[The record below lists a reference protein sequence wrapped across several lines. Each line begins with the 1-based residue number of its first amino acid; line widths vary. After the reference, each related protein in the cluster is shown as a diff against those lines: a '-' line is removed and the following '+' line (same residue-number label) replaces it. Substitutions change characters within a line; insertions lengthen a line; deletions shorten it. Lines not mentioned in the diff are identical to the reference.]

1 MVTIHYAPIIKFLL
15 RINFDNIDNPTIQTL
30 TEISEN
36 LSEAGYSNPTKINL
50 ISSKGPDPQLIF
62 APIRFLSGEEGNEIL
77 IFRDSI
83 YFQYNKKYPSWDNQI
98 LPDILKNFFFLSEK
112 LNISQT
118 KNISLDYIDL
128 FDEFPQKGFDIKSY
142 FNINL
147 KRPTEFDIDYEDFII
162 GIKLKTEEL
171 NHKSILRIRGLKP
184 DNEENYKI
192 QLETHFSIIEDIEI
206 NEQENFKNN
215 LNLAHDILLENFKL
229 VLSEKTKKIIVM
241 ENGTNS

>member
-30 TEISEN
+30 TEISIN
-36 LSEAGYSNPTKINL
+36 LSNVGYSQPTRINL

-62 APIRFLSGEEGNEIL
+62 APIRFLSEEEGNEIL

-83 YFQYNKKYPSWDNQI
+83 YFQYNEKYRSWDEQI
-98 LPDILKNFFFLSEK
+98 LPNILKNFFFLSEK
-112 LNISQT
+112 LNISQI

-128 FDEFPQKGFDIKSY
+128 FSQFPQKGFDIKSY
-142 FNINL
+142 FNVNL
-147 KRPTEFDIDYEDFII
+147 KYPPEFDIDYDDFII
-162 GIKLKTEEL
+162 GIKQNTEEP

-184 DNEENYKI
+184 DNEEYYKI
-192 QLETHFSIIEDIEI
+192 QLETHYSIRENTEI
-206 NEQENFKNN
+206 NQSEHFKNN

-229 VLSEKTKKIIVM
+229 VLSERTKKLIVM